1 MVLEPADLGQDCAAS
16 DGCRGL
22 GPDVVCCEEDQCL
35 GTCMVPCGSDAEC
48 PFVGMGCE
56 HSFCLFPCDA
66 NDEDCS
72 DWPGFTCQHDG
83 LTYCENDDT
92 P

>member
-1 MVLEPADLGQDCAAS
+1 
-16 DGCRGL
+16 
-22 GPDVVCCEEDQCL
+22 
-35 GTCMVPCGSDAEC
+35 MVPCGGDAEC

-56 HSFCLFPCDA
+56 HNYCLFPCDA